1 MRENAL
7 GTRRLHLA
15 ICLLVVTSLT
25 QGLARAQ
32 ETPGPFKF
40 TKVDLELLAKVNQ
53 TEQEFDRKG
62 LVFNDPD
69 AVAYMQEVGNK
80 LIPESP
86 LENVTWRFR
95 ILRDAE
101 PNAFAL
107 PNGSIYVHAGLL
119 ATLRNE
125 AQLAGILGHEITHV
139 VNRHGYLENRSYR
152 KKMATGSILG
162 GIAGAALGGNG
173 GSALA
178 QLIPGLILAT
188 YYGYSRELER
198 EADIYGLHAM
208 ARNNYSPDQMSATFE
223 LLKSGYEVHL
233 YKEAH
238 GLYVDHPR
246 LDERIKYVAAT
257 AETIKI
263 QGEPIVRAGEY
274 SRQMERVMRH
284 DVSLEILTGRARTAV
299 GIARRLTELNPE
311 SAENAYLL
319 GEAYRALGG
328 RNFRPQPEEL
338 TDSAKSA
345 TRKQLGKMTMLEYET
360 ALMATPE
367 GKKAWSENVKSAETA
382 YGRALTIDP
391 NYARAVCGQASL
403 YDTDGRAAEA
413 LAGYRKYLELAP
425 NAMDAYRVKKRIE
438 TLEKASTT
446 TTAGTNQN

>member
-1 MRENAL
+1 M
-7 GTRRLHLA
+7 
-15 ICLLVVTSLT
+15 
-25 QGLARAQ
+25 
-32 ETPGPFKF
+32 
-40 TKVDLELLAKVNQ
+40 
-53 TEQEFDRKG
+53 
-62 LVFNDPD
+62 
-69 AVAYMQEVGNK
+69 
-80 LIPESP
+80 
-86 LENVTWRFR
+86 
-95 ILRDAE
+95 
-101 PNAFAL
+101 
-107 PNGSIYVHAGLL
+107 
-119 ATLRNE
+119 
-125 AQLAGILGHEITHV
+125 
-139 VNRHGYLENRSYR
+139 
-152 KKMATGSILG
+152 
-162 GIAGAALGGNG
+162 
-173 GSALA
+173 
-178 QLIPGLILAT
+178 
-188 YYGYSRELER
+188 
-198 EADIYGLHAM
+198 
-208 ARNNYSPDQMSATFE
+208 
-223 LLKSGYEVHL
+223 
-233 YKEAH
+233 
-238 GLYVDHPR
+238 
-246 LDERIKYVAAT
+246 

-299 GIARRLTELNPE
+299 GIAKRLTELNPE